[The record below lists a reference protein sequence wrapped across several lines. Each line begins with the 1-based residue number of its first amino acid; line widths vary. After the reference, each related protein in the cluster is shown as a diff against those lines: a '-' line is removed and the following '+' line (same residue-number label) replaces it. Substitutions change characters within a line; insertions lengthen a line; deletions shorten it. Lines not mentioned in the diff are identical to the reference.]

1 MTGFEIAAISV
12 FAIVILVYFGLQ
24 VPLAL
29 ASVSFVGVVLIRGDV
44 DIAANLLFLTAT
56 RSIADFLFAA
66 VPLFVLMGL
75 LVNAAGMASDSYEV
89 ANRAFRKVAGGLGIA
104 TVMANAVFAAI
115 TGVSVASAAIF
126 SRVSVPEM
134 LKFGYSRHLA
144 VGVVAGSSV
153 LGMLI
158 PPSILLIVY
167 AILAEV
173 SVGDMFLA
181 GIIPGLLLTTV
192 YSIGIWAAAFLW
204 PRMAPLVE
212 SAPSETSHPRDGTVW
227 SKSVPIAALVVVVLG
242 GIYGGVFTPTES
254 AAFGCVGALAIAVA
268 RGRLSLRRTWTTL
281 SEAGMIS
288 ASILLLI
295 LSATMYT
302 RMLGVSGLPTQLAGW
317 VDSID
322 LSYLMLIAIYIL
334 IIIVLGTII
343 DSISIM
349 LIVVPIFLPI
359 FAVYDIDPVWFGIV
373 TTLAAEIGLLTP
385 PMGIAVFVIKASLD
399 DPTISLGDIFLGA
412 LPFAAAMLLVLAL
425 IIAFPVLGLPPF

>member
-1 MTGFEIAAISV
+1 MSGFEIAAMSV
-12 FAIVILVYFGLQ
+12 FAIVFLVYFGLQ

-44 DIAANLLFLTAT
+44 DVAANLLFLTAT

-89 ANRAFRKVAGGLGIA
+89 ANRAFRRVAGGLGIA

-181 GIIPGLLLTTV
+181 GIVPGLLLTAV
-192 YSIGIWAAAFLW
+192 YSIGIWGAATVW
-204 PRMAPLVE
+204 PRLAPQLQ
-212 SAPSETSHPRDGTVW
+212 TVPAKADRTGSIW
-227 SKSVPIAALVVVVLG
+227 SKGLPIATLVLVVLG

-268 RGRLSLRRTWTTL
+268 RRRLSVRRTWDTL

-295 LSATMYT
+295 MSATMYT

-317 VDSID
+317 VESIE
-322 LSYLMLIAIYIL
+322 LSYLALVAIYIL
-334 IIIVLGTII
+334 IIILLGTII

-359 FAVYDIDPVWFGIV
+359 FGVYDIDPVWFGIV

-385 PMGIAVFVIKASLD
+385 PMGIAVFVIKAALEE
-399 DPTISLGDIFLGA
+399 PTISLGDIFAGA
-412 LPFAAAMLLVLAL
+412 FPFALAMLLVLVL
-425 IIAFPVLGLPPF
+425 VIAFPVLGAPLF